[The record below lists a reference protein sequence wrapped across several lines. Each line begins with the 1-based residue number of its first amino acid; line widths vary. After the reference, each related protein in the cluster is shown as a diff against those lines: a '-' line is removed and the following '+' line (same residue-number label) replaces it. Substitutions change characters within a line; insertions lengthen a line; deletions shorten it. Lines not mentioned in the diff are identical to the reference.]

1 MISLLDYPW
10 KRFFVRLYDEAFE
23 ADIFSRAAQVAFYF
37 SFSIFPL
44 LFFLVSL
51 FGLILDSTTDLKL
64 ELLEYLRQIMPWSA
78 FTLVRTTL
86 EEITE
91 NSSTGKLTIGLAIT
105 LWSAS
110 AGIDSVRS
118 ALNAIYKLRESRS
131 WWWTKLESLIF
142 TLLLILLIAAVLGT
156 VFYGWQMVQLGL
168 AAVGLKVTSPLVL
181 VSVQWLSVL
190 LLMLF
195 ACEVFFNLLPD
206 FKQRRWLWVTPG
218 SIVAIILWLLL
229 TSGFRLYL
237 EYFNSYNRT
246 YGSLGAVIILMLWLY
261 LTGVALLVG
270 GTINAVVDGIRDEND
285 SEPSEHTSL
294 DDSSEN
300 IETET
305 A

>member
-10 KRFFVRLYDEAFE
+10 KRFFVRLYKDAFE

-51 FGLILDSTTDLKL
+51 FGLILDSTADLKL
-64 ELLEYLRQIMPWSA
+64 ELFEYLRQIMPWSA
-78 FTLVRTTL
+78 FTLVRTTV

-110 AGIDSVRS
+110 AGIDSIRN
-118 ALNAIYKLRESRS
+118 ALNAIYKLRASRS
-131 WWWTKLESLIF
+131 WWWAKLESLAL
-142 TLLLILLIAAVLGT
+142 TLLLILLIAVVLGI

-168 AAVGLKVTSPLVL
+168 AGIGFRVTSPLVL
-181 VSVQWLSVL
+181 VSIQWISVL

-195 ACEVFFNLLPD
+195 ACEVFYNLVPD
-206 FKQRRWLWVTPG
+206 FKRWRWLWITPG
-218 SIVAIILWLLL
+218 SIVAISLWLLL
-229 TSGFRLYL
+229 TTGFRLYL
-237 EYFNSYNRT
+237 DYFNTYNRA

-270 GTINAVVDGIRDEND
+270 GTINAVVDGLRDER
-285 SEPSEHTSL
+285 
-294 DDSSEN
+294 EN
-300 IETET
+300 EQDHADIT
-305 A
+305 